1 MRKDSRALRTSLK
14 RISAGGVVLA
24 LTTLGVFALPNAAF
38 AAPPATSVVV
48 AGNTVTATA
57 SPGVVN
63 HITIANSGATGGG
76 GVSIK
81 DTGPAGPGTALT
93 PNADCIQ
100 FSADEVRCD
109 LGTITTLV
117 VNAGDLDDTIADL
130 NNSMGNI
137 TLNGGAGDD
146 IISGGPVP
154 ETLNGDDG
162 DDTLQGGAG
171 ADNLNG
177 GANTS
182 LTTKGDWVT
191 YGAATAAV
199 QVTIDDVA
207 NDGKDIDLVTAG
219 IQPEGDNVGTTTENV
234 EGSGQADFLTGSA
247 FNNVLQG
254 GGGADTL
261 DGLAG
266 DDTLQGEGGADDYQ
280 GGAGTGDIVSYGA
293 VSAPV
298 TADIDIVADD
308 GANCPAVLT
317 CEGDNIRVGVEI
329 VVGGSGPDN
338 LSGGT
343 GNETLKGAGGNDTI
357 NGDVGTD
364 QLFGGAGTDTVSYAG
379 RGAAVTIT
387 LDGVAN
393 DGVGGEN
400 DNVFGDIENALGGS
414 GGDTITGNTGVNRLD
429 GGPGADT
436 LNGGNGNDTL
446 VGPGDDGAGDTY
458 NGQGGTDT
466 ASFAGIVAPVIV
478 TAAGGANDGV
488 AGDNDD
494 VTTTVENVNGGNGND
509 NITGNASANRLN
521 GNAGDDQL
529 TGDVGTDVSNDTLNG
544 GLGNDGLHGMGGNDV
559 MNGGAGPATGSD
571 NDVIDG
577 GLGVDTVSYSTR
589 SANLSLT
596 VDGVANDGQ
605 GVETDNIQADTEKI
619 TGGSGD
625 DAITGDNGRD
635 TLTGGNGDD
644 SINGGGGNDTISGG
658 GGNDILTGGGGKDIL
673 SGSTGNDTFH
683 TSDGLKDSINCGD
696 GNDNI
701 ADTDPVDTKTSN
713 CVP

>member
-24 LTTLGVFALPNAAF
+24 LTTLGVFALPAF

-81 DTGPAGPGTALT
+81 DTGPAGAGTALT

-109 LGTITTLV
+109 LGTITALV
-117 VNAGDLDDTIADL
+117 VNAGDSDDTIADL

-137 TLNGGAGDD
+137 TLNGGDGDD
-146 IISGGPVP
+146 TISGGPVA
-154 ETLNGDDG
+154 ETLNGDNG

-171 ADNLNG
+171 ADVMNG
-177 GANTS
+177 GNNAS
-182 LTTKGDWVT
+182 LTSPGDWVT
-191 YGAATAAV
+191 YGAATAPV
-199 QVTIDDVA
+199 QVTIDGAA
-207 NDGKDIDLVTAG
+207 NDGKDIDLVTVG
-219 IQPEGDNVGTTTENV
+219 IQPEGDNVGLTVENV
-234 EGSGQADFLTGSA
+234 EGSGQADLLTGSA
-247 FNNVLQG
+247 SNNILQG

-261 DGLAG
+261 DGAGG
-266 DDTLQGEGGADDYQ
+266 DDQLKGEGGADDYQ
-280 GGAGTGDIVSYGA
+280 GGAGTGDIVNYGA

-298 TADIDIVADD
+298 TADIDNNADD
-308 GANCPAVLT
+308 GANCDVVLT
-317 CEGDNIRVGVEI
+317 CEGDNIRVGVEV
-329 VVGGSGPDN
+329 VVGGSGADN

-364 QLFGGAGTDTVSYAG
+364 QLFGGTGTDTVSYAG
-379 RGAAVTIT
+379 RGVAVIIT

-400 DNVFGDIENALGGS
+400 DNVAPDIENALGGS

-446 VGPGDDGAGDTY
+446 VGPGNDAASDTY

-466 ASFAGIVAPVIV
+466 ASFAGIVPPVIV
-478 TAAGGANDGV
+478 TAAGNVANDGV
-488 AGDNDD
+488 AGDNDN

-509 NITGNASANRLN
+509 DITGNASANRLN
-521 GNAGDDQL
+521 GNGGDDQL
-529 TGDVGTDVSNDTLNG
+529 TGDVGADVSNDTLNG
-544 GLGNDGLHGMGGNDV
+544 GLGNDGLHGKGGNDV
-559 MNGGAGPATGSD
+559 MDGGDGPATGSD

-596 VDGVANDGQ
+596 VDNVANDGQ
-605 GVETDNIQADTEKI
+605 GAEADDIQTDTEKI

-625 DAITGDNGRD
+625 DTITGDTGRD

-644 SINGGGGNDTISGG
+644 TINGGGGNDTISGG
-658 GGNDILTGGGGKDIL
+658 GGNDILTGGGGADIL
-673 SGSTGNDTFH
+673 SGSTGNDIFH
-683 TSDGLKDSINCGD
+683 TTDGLKDSINCGD

-701 ADTDPVDTKTSN
+701 ADTDAVDTKTSN

>member
-1 MRKDSRALRTSLK
+1 
-14 RISAGGVVLA
+14 VVLA

-38 AAPPATSVVV
+38 AAGPTSVVV

-57 SPGVVN
+57 SVTQVN

-81 DTGPAGPGTALT
+81 DTGPAGAGTALT

-117 VNAGDLDDTIADL
+117 VNAGDSDDTIFDL
-130 NNSMGNI
+130 NNSMGSI

-146 IISGGPVP
+146 TLSGGPVP

-177 GANTS
+177 GPNTS

-199 QVTIDDVA
+199 QVTIDGVA

-234 EGSGQADFLTGSA
+234 EGSGQADFLTGSTTD
-247 FNNVLQG
+247 NILQG

-266 DDTLQGEGGADDYQ
+266 NDTLQGEGGADDYQ
-280 GGAGTGDIVSYGA
+280 GGAGTADIVSYGA
-293 VSAPV
+293 VASPV
-298 TADIDIVADD
+298 TTTINNLADD
-308 GANCPAVLT
+308 GTNCPGVG

-338 LSGGT
+338 LTGGS
-343 GNETLKGAGGNDTI
+343 GNETLKGAGGNDFL
-357 NGDVGTD
+357 NGDLGDDT
-364 QLFGGAGTDTVSYAG
+364 LSGGAGTDTVSYAG
-379 RGAAVTIT
+379 RVAAVTIT
-387 LDGVAN
+387 LDGLPG
-393 DGVGGEN
+393 DGSAGEN
-400 DNVFGDIENALGGS
+400 DNVNADIENALGGS
-414 GGDTITGNTGVNRLD
+414 GADSITGNGGVNRLD

-446 VGPGDDGAGDTY
+446 IGPGNDGAGDTY
-458 NGQGGTDT
+458 NGDGGTDT
-466 ASFAGIVAPVIV
+466 ASFAGIGVAFPVIV
-478 TAAGGANDGV
+478 TVGAGSNDGV
-488 AGDNDD
+488 AGDNDN
-494 VTTTVENVNGGNGND
+494 VTTTIENVTGGNGND
-509 NITGNASANRLN
+509 NITGDASANRLT
-521 GNAGDDQL
+521 GNFGNDILDGDPVV
-529 TGDVGTDVSNDTLNG
+529 TCPVGGTPPCYATSNDTLNG
-544 GLGNDGLHGMGGNDV
+544 GAGNDTLHGRNGNDILNGGN
-559 MNGGAGPATGSD
+559 GAGTDPVLGAYTD
-571 NDVIDG
+571 NDALDG
-577 GLGVDTVSYSTR
+577 GNGIDSASYSTR
-589 SANLSLT
+589 NVPLSLT
-596 VDGVANDGQ
+596 VGNGANDGQ
-605 GVETDNIQADTEKI
+605 AGETDDIQADTEAI
-619 TGGSGD
+619 TGGSNND
-625 DAITGDNGRD
+625 TINGDNGRD
-635 TLTGGNGDD
+635 TLTGGAGSDTIDGN
-644 SINGGGGNDTISGG
+644 GGNDTIQGNS
-658 GGNDILTGGGGKDIL
+658 GNDDLTGGGGKDIL

-683 TSDGLKDSINCGD
+683 TVDGLKDSINCGD
-696 GNDNI
+696 GTDNV
-701 ADTDPVDTKTSN
+701 AATDNVDTKTSN
-713 CVP
+713 CFP